1 MSNVSYYIIHKSK
14 NISIKGMESLDFF
27 DAFKKFSSKYQYTIS
42 FSGPYTHSIL
52 MEFCSTLSKVVEDKT
67 QNKINLS
74 KLIFGISIELLQNI
88 QFHSKPINGSVLGFF
103 GIKIDVD
110 KCHINSINYIETD
123 KLSNLVDT
131 INYINLLNK
140 EEIDAL
146 YKLRR
151 EKNIIDILNKEG
163 IGLIGIRRRSNMNKF
178 FISYEKESEDLYLV
192 DIGIDVDSNGEH
204 LLFNGKC

>member
-1 MSNVSYYIIHKSK
+1 
-14 NISIKGMESLDFF
+14 MESLDFF

-52 MEFCSTLSKVVEDKT
+52 MEFCSTLSKVVQDNTE
-67 QNKINLS
+67 NKLNLS
-74 KLIFGISIELLQNI
+74 KLVFGISIELLQNI
-88 QFHSKPINGSVLGFF
+88 QFHSTPINGNTLGFF

-110 KCHINSINYIETD
+110 TCHINTINYIQKEE
-123 KLSNLVDT
+123 LSNLVDT

-151 EKNIIDILNKEG
+151 QKNIIDLLNKEG
-163 IGLIGIRRRSNMNKF
+163 TGLIGIRRRSNMNKF
-178 FISYEKESEDLYLV
+178 SISYERESENLYLV

-204 LLFNGKC
+204 LLFNTKC

>member
-1 MSNVSYYIIHKSK
+1 
-14 NISIKGMESLDFF
+14 MESLDFF

-52 MEFCSTLSKVVEDKT
+52 MEFCSTLSKVVQENTENKT
-67 QNKINLS
+67 NLS
-74 KLIFGISIELLQNI
+74 KLVFGISIELLQNI
-88 QFHSKPINGSVLGFF
+88 QFHSTPINGNTLGFF

-110 KCHINSINYIETD
+110 TCHINTINYVE
-123 KLSNLVDT
+123 KEELSKLVDI

-151 EKNIIDILNKEG
+151 EKNIIDLLNKEG
-163 IGLIGIRRRSNMNKF
+163 TGLIGVRRRSNLNKF
-178 FISYEKESEDLYLV
+178 TITYEKESENLYLV

-204 LLFNGKC
+204 LLFNSKCC